1 MLYIS
6 CMNFLCYEV
15 NILKYYGAYLTPLE
29 PEYCEGF
36 RGQGAQK
43 QELFPCQVKESPH
56 ISVQLVSRERRKY
69 AKKGYLG
76 IKIVET

>member
-6 CMNFLCYEV
+6 CMNLLCYEV
-15 NILKYYGAYLTPLE
+15 NILNHFGAYLTPLE

-36 RGQGAQK
+36 RGQGAQR
-43 QELFPCQVKESPH
+43 QELFPFQVKEGPH
-56 ISVQLVSRERRKY
+56 ISVQLVSGERRKH
-69 AKKGYLG
+69 AKKGYLE